1 MFSRIRYAAHVLS
14 SPRVDPYE
22 HADIAF
28 EEEKPV
34 EITRVSRA
42 IGGLLEIIVVSLV
55 IGIFAA
61 PLLTRVWPFRITANV
76 NETTAIIAAIL
87 GMLAMHCFERVKSE
101 ISKHLQIGEKIA
113 PYFGHKIAE
122 TYKIIRG

>member
-14 SPRVDPYE
+14 SSPVNPYE

-34 EITRVSRA
+34 EVTRVSRA
-42 IGGLLEIIVVSLV
+42 IGGLIEIIVVSFV
-55 IGIFAA
+55 IGIIAA
-61 PLLTRVWPFRITANV
+61 PLLVRLWHLPVSGNVSHVTAFV
-76 NETTAIIAAIL
+76 ASV
-87 GMLAMHCFERVKSE
+87 LAMLFSHFFERFKTE
-101 ISKHLQIGEKIA
+101 IGNRLGIGQTVA

-122 TYKIIRG
+122 VFKTLRG

>member
-14 SPRVDPYE
+14 SSPVNPYE

-42 IGGLLEIIVVSLV
+42 IGGLIEIIVVSLV
-55 IGIFAA
+55 IGTIAA
-61 PLLTRVWPFRITANV
+61 PLFVRLWPAGPIANV
-76 NETTAIIAAIL
+76 NHMTAVVAS
-87 GMLAMHCFERVKSE
+87 MLAMLFTHFFERFKSE
-101 ISKHLQIGEKIA
+101 IGNRLKIGQRVA
-113 PYFGHKIAE
+113 PYFGHKITEAF
-122 TYKIIRG
+122 KILRG